1 MKLSVIIPAYNV
13 EAYIGY
19 TLESLARQSSK
30 DFETIVVDDGS
41 TDGTGQAVR
50 NFIAS
55 GRLANCRL
63 ITKENGG
70 VSAARNRGTEEATG
84 DYVLFLDGD
93 DHVDAGLVEAFAKA
107 ADNGKPDIVCWK
119 WTLVDEKGKQL
130 YDFYR
135 DTPRLPAQMSGADA
149 LRHVLVDQDMRIWTA
164 SVAYR
169 RQLLEE
175 EGILYT
181 PGCVNG
187 EDQEYTFKAL
197 ARAADV
203 VFIDRVLSFYL
214 HRTTSIS
221 GVYNV
226 KKFDFADAFKRAGS
240 FMDGRPE
247 LKEVQDTLLYRHM
260 IENYFYNLKT
270 CLGSSDKVSIR
281 TLMRDIDRHY
291 PRLNEEMRDLIKR
304 WTKENGNAKAH
315 VRAFLIAPE
324 LYRMLLGCQQAAI
337 KLKSRIRSTLRH
349 ATA

>member
-1 MKLSVIIPAYNV
+1 
-13 EAYIGY
+13 
-19 TLESLARQSSK
+19 
-30 DFETIVVDDGS
+30 
-41 TDGTGQAVR
+41 
-50 NFIAS
+50 
-55 GRLANCRL
+55 
-63 ITKENGG
+63 
-70 VSAARNRGTEEATG
+70 
-84 DYVLFLDGD
+84 
-93 DHVDAGLVEAFAKA
+93 
-107 ADNGKPDIVCWK
+107 
-119 WTLVDEKGKQL
+119 
-130 YDFYR
+130 
-135 DTPRLPAQMSGADA
+135 MSGADA